1 MAVPTLGTAIF
12 YLTPS
17 LHMAPRMHRRI
28 SGGVAVHMAET
39 VRQRRDPHSVL
50 RPLRSIM
57 QLTMSIINIVYE
69 RVEVPAAVI
78 A

>member
-17 LHMAPRMHRRI
+17 LQSAPSMQRRI
-28 SGGVAVHMAET
+28 SGGIATHIADA

-57 QLTMSIINIVYE
+57 QLTMATTS
-69 RVEVPAAVI
+69 AVVQCSTFR
-78 A
+78 

>member
-1 MAVPTLGTAIF
+1 MIF
-12 YLTPS
+12 DVGGYLIPS

-50 RPLRSIM
+50 RPLLSIM
-57 QLTMSIINIVYE
+57 QLTMATTS
-69 RVEVPAAVI
+69 AVVQCSTFR
-78 A
+78 